1 MSYVFVV
8 HIVYGSIQTRGSLP
22 ALYSMGVG
30 LQIDY
35 FHSGQFTRYEV
46 TDHMISIISE
56 QILLI
61 PDNLY
66 IAL

>member
-1 MSYVFVV
+1 MCLC
-8 HIVYGSIQTRGSLP
+8 G
-22 ALYSMGVG
+22 LYCVCADENEGGPYPPYIAWGVG
-30 LQIDY
+30 LQIGY
-35 FHSGQFTRYEV
+35 FHFDLFTRYEV